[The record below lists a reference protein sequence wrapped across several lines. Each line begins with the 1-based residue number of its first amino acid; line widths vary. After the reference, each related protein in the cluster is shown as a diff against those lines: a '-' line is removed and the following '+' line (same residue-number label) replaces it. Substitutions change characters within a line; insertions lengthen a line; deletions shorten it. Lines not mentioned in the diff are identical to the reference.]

1 MTNKIKKYFTF
12 FTILLSS
19 IIVKLQSFISMIHSL
34 LSHNKQIV
42 IILLLNRQLKS
53 IKLYST
59 NRKQK
64 N

>member
-1 MTNKIKKYFTF
+1 MINRTKKYFTF
-12 FTILLSS
+12 FTVLLSS
-19 IIVKLQSFISMIHSL
+19 IIIKLNSFISMIHSL

-42 IILLLNRQLKS
+42 IILLLKRELKS

>member
-1 MTNKIKKYFTF
+1 MINRTKKYFTF
-12 FTILLSS
+12 FTVLLSS
-19 IIVKLQSFISMIHSL
+19 IIIKLNSFISMIHSL